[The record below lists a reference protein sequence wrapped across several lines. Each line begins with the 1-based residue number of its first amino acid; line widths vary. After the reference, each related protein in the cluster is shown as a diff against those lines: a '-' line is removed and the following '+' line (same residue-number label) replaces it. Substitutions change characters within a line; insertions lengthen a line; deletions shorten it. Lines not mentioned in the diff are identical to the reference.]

1 MSPEFE
7 VWFEACEPEVVV
19 ITDLLARELS
29 DNPVEL
35 TRQLVQ
41 VEAWNAR
48 ATSMLAWA
56 NSFLDG
62 AERVNLLTRSKEIT
76 DLDREKFLADAVK
89 DERRVRDILEGI
101 CNSIKNRL
109 ILGMA
114 LMKAQ
119 RGEHHG
125 SGETVPS

>member
-7 VWFEACEPEVVV
+7 TWFDSEQGEIVVV
-19 ITDLLARELS
+19 NDLLALELS

-35 TRQLVQ
+35 TRQLVKI
-41 VEAWNAR
+41 EAWNAR
-48 ATSMLAWA
+48 MTSMLAWA
-56 NSFLDG
+56 NSFLDA
-62 AERVNLLTRSKEIT
+62 AERKNLLARSKDIT
-76 DLDREKFLADAVK
+76 DLDRDKFLADAVR
-89 DERRVRDILEGI
+89 DERRVRDILDGI

-119 RGEHHG
+119 RAEHHG
-125 SGETVPS
+125 SGESVPS